1 MKDVILLDASKFFFF
16 FFWLYK
22 PPLCLTSAAELNT
35 TVQKMWQEHVLA
47 CGQQPGDVL
56 DTVVKQSIICHWGLN
71 PLPSQLS
78 DDSQPVVLSSM
89 ARQIGTPSR
98 ISNVP
103 YFSAFNADQMTSF
116 IDRQVAKRHD
126 YWPGDFASLTP
137 VELRAE
143 VMVSEQLELRR
154 DAAFAFV
161 CCPSHLLKTHIY

>member
-1 MKDVILLDASKFFFF
+1 
-16 FFWLYK
+16 
-22 PPLCLTSAAELNT
+22 
-35 TVQKMWQEHVLA
+35 MWQEHVLA

-154 DAAFAFV
+154 DAAFAFLSSREISGTAKARIRKILPLPGEGAV
-161 CCPSHLLKTHIY
+161 PLSCSPTGILHADKLNTRVE